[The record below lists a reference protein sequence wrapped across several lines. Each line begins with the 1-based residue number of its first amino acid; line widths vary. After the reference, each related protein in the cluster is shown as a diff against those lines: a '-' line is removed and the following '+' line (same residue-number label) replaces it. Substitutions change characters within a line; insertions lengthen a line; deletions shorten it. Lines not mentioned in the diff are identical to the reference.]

1 MASGT
6 AAGCV
11 SAITRVASGRPR
23 CAREDF
29 RPATPCDTKR
39 ARHATRGGRAWRT
52 LPRAV
57 ASPTANTA
65 VSTFR
70 DGEITGDES
79 DEALVKTRVARE
91 AEMASLEF
99 EKIWTS
105 DAAVRGIITG
115 ERAAN
120 ADLNRPPIG
129 TSARVPRRRTGYQP
143 SASDLARD
151 AAEKASAAKKSEAHP
166 SAAAFAN
173 PAYREARAKALYPI
187 LAAAFV
193 PRDGTVDGTVRFAPY
208 THEHTIRAS
217 LQNGS
222 VTHAKCFA
230 EAMAKIPFA
239 LADSSPADA
248 ARVLVDLREA
258 HGDNADL
265 VAMLIA
271 NPELITARPKPRDDP
286 ARAEAKRAERREKRA
301 AAAAAARAATAR
313 VGARVL
319 DGSKKKHRSVVAA
332 DGREDGAW
340 RVGGTL
346 KGTSTRA
353 DDLCVRFWNLWGGS
367 SECRKVVTASAR
379 GSVYRDPARVE
390 SKVTRLDKF
399 MPFVDAPMLLHR
411 APRLLE
417 LETVALVRAIV
428 RMKHIL
434 PGGDIGRILELAPE
448 LLLAG
453 DEAFA
458 GAVAGVA
465 AELAEKRNG
474 APASRRDVYQAAA
487 KLVRDGGAAS
497 LLARGE
503 TQKAV
508 VVPVTEKAN
517 VHFSG

>member
-23 CAREDF
+23 CARKDF
-29 RPATPCDTKR
+29 QLATPCDTKR

-70 DGEITGDES
+70 DGEITGEES
-79 DEALVKTRVARE
+79 DEVSAAAAAALVKTRVARE

-115 ERAAN
+115 ERAAD
-120 ADLNRPPIG
+120 AGANRPPVG
-129 TSARVPRRRTGYQP
+129 PSARVPRRRTGYQP

-151 AAEKASAAKKSEAHP
+151 AAEKASAASEAHP
-166 SAAAFAN
+166 SAAAFAD
-173 PAYREARAKALYPI
+173 PAFREARAKALYPI

-193 PRDGTVDGTVRFAPY
+193 PRDGTVRFAPY
-208 THEHTIRAS
+208 THEHTIRAA

-230 EAMAKIPFA
+230 ETMAKIPVA
-239 LADSSPADA
+239 LADSGPADA

-258 HGDNADL
+258 HGDAADL

-286 ARAEAKRAERREKRA
+286 ALAAKRAERREKRA

-319 DGSKKKHRSVVAA
+319 DGSKKKNVVAA

-399 MPFVDAPMLLHR
+399 LPFVDAPMLLHR

-428 RMKHIL
+428 RMKRVL
-434 PGGDIGRILELAPE
+434 PGGDIGRVLELAPE

-465 AELAEKRNG
+465 AELADKRNG

>member
-1 MASGT
+1 
-6 AAGCV
+6 
-11 SAITRVASGRPR
+11 
-23 CAREDF
+23 
-29 RPATPCDTKR
+29 
-39 ARHATRGGRAWRT
+39 
-52 LPRAV
+52 
-57 ASPTANTA
+57 
-65 VSTFR
+65 
-70 DGEITGDES
+70 
-79 DEALVKTRVARE
+79 
-91 AEMASLEF
+91 
-99 EKIWTS
+99 
-105 DAAVRGIITG
+105 
-115 ERAAN
+115 
-120 ADLNRPPIG
+120 
-129 TSARVPRRRTGYQP
+129 VPRRRPGYQP
-143 SASDLARD
+143 TASDLKRE
-151 AAEKASAAKKSEAHP
+151 AAEKASVSSRAHP
-166 SAAAFAN
+166 SAAAFESQTF
-173 PAYREARAKALYPI
+173 RETNAKRLYPI
-187 LAAAFV
+187 LAAALV
-193 PRDGTVDGTVRFAPY
+193 PRNGDFAPY
-208 THEHTIRAS
+208 TYTHTMKHGLLS
-217 LQNGS
+217 GS
-222 VTHAKCFA
+222 ETHARWFA
-230 EAMAKIPFA
+230 EGIAKIPSV
-239 LADSSPADA
+239 LADASPKDV
-248 ARVLVDLREA
+248 ARVLVDLRESK
-258 HGDNADL
+258 GDAADL
-265 VAMLIA
+265 V
-271 NPELITARPKPRDDP
+271 ELVLLNLELLTALPPPRDDP
-286 ARAEAKRAERREKRA
+286 FVAAKRAERLEKRA
-301 AAAAAARAATAR
+301 AAVLAARTATAR

-319 DGSKKKHRSVVAA
+319 ESDKKKKNA

-399 MPFVDAPMLLHR
+399 LPFVDAPMLLHR

-417 LETVALVRAIV
+417 LDTVALVRAIV
-428 RMKHIL
+428 RMKRIL
-434 PGGDIGRILELAPE
+434 PGGDIGRVLELAPE

-474 APASRRDVYQAAA
+474 KTASRRDVYQAAA

>member
-23 CAREDF
+23 CARKDF
-29 RPATPCDTKR
+29 QLATPCDTKR
-39 ARHATRGGRAWRT
+39 ARHATRGVRAWRT

-65 VSTFR
+65 ASTFR
-70 DGEITGDES
+70 DEEITGVELYEVS
-79 DEALVKTRVARE
+79 AAAAALVKTRVARE

-120 ADLNRPPIG
+120 AEANRPPVG
-129 TSARVPRRRTGYQP
+129 PSARVPRRRTGYQP

-151 AAEKASAAKKSEAHP
+151 AAEKASAASEAHP
-166 SAAAFAN
+166 SAAAFAD
-173 PAYREARAKALYPI
+173 PAFREARAKALYPI

-193 PRDGTVDGTVRFAPY
+193 PRDGTNARFAPY
-208 THEHTIRAS
+208 THEHTIRAA

-230 EAMAKIPFA
+230 EAMAKIPVA
-239 LADSSPADA
+239 LADSGPADA

-258 HGDNADL
+258 HGDAADL

-271 NPELITARPKPRDDP
+271 NPELIAARPKPRDDP
-286 ARAEAKRAERREKRA
+286 ALAAKRAERREKRA

-319 DGSKKKHRSVVAA
+319 DSSKKKNVVAA

-399 MPFVDAPMLLHR
+399 LPFVDAPMLLHR

>member
-23 CAREDF
+23 CARKDF
-29 RPATPCDTKR
+29 QLATPCDTKR

-70 DGEITGDES
+70 DEEITGVELDEVS
-79 DEALVKTRVARE
+79 AAAAAALVKTRVARE

-120 ADLNRPPIG
+120 AEANRPPVG
-129 TSARVPRRRTGYQP
+129 PSARVPRRRTGYQP

-151 AAEKASAAKKSEAHP
+151 AAEKASAASEAHP
-166 SAAAFAN
+166 SAAAFAD
-173 PAYREARAKALYPI
+173 PAFREARAKALYPI

-193 PRDGTVDGTVRFAPY
+193 PRDGTNARFAPY
-208 THEHTIRAS
+208 THEHTIRAA

-230 EAMAKIPFA
+230 ETMAKIPVA
-239 LADSSPADA
+239 LADSGPADA

-258 HGDNADL
+258 HGDAADL

-271 NPELITARPKPRDDP
+271 NPELIAARPKPRDDP
-286 ARAEAKRAERREKRA
+286 ALAAKRAERREKRA

-319 DGSKKKHRSVVAA
+319 DGSKKKNVVAA

-399 MPFVDAPMLLHR
+399 LPFVDAPMLLHR

-417 LETVALVRAIV
+417 LDTVALVRAIV
-428 RMKHIL
+428 RMKRIL
-434 PGGDIGRILELAPE
+434 PGGDIGRVLELAPE

-474 APASRRDVYQAAA
+474 KTASRRDVYQAAA